1 LEGNSV
7 ELDELFLRGRGQRK
21 RKRWG
26 VMLEKSSHSVVEP
39 GSSIKGLSVG
49 DVRSM
54 TTAHLA
60 ILRTVKDKAKD
71 EPGRTGNRD

>member
-1 LEGNSV
+1 MWEI
-7 ELDELFLRGRGQRK
+7 
-21 RKRWG
+21 
-26 VMLEKSSHSVVEP
+26 SSHSVVER

-49 DVRSM
+49 DLRSM

-71 EPGRTGNRD
+71 EPGRTGNGDRTGGR